1 MEQTEYQ
8 KFYLQ
13 CKLECPCGGV
23 YSRYNLS
30 KHKKTKKHLFWINNV
45 AGGGLTQEQYN
56 EQRRLLSLRK
66 VLE

>member
-13 CKLECPCGGV
+13 CKLDCPCGGV

-30 KHKKTKKHLFWINNV
+30 KHKKTKKTFILDKQCSRRRIDPR
-45 AGGGLTQEQYN
+45 TI
-56 EQRRLLSLRK
+56 QRATAVIKS
-66 VLE
+66 